1 MVKGSI
7 ILSQAQ
13 FNIAFLIDV
22 TWQIA
27 NQKLFQLKN
36 LHLKVDAV
44 KELKDLLNLYVLIGN
59 FLYVIVTNLIVLFQS
74 AI

>member
-13 FNIAFLIDV
+13 FNIAFLIDL

-44 KELKDLLNLYVLIGN
+44 KELKDLVNLYVLIGN